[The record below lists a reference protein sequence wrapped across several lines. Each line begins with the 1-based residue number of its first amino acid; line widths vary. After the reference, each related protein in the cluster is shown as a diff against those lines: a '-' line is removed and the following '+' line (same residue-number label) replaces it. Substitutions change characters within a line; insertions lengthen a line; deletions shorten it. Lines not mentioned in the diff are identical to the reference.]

1 MSNAGPRLSI
11 SEFVRRRSKALQ
23 LLPALLFVTVF
34 ALVPVA
40 FVIVWSFWQYD
51 GGFVQVFTVEHY
63 VAVYREHLDIIASTF
78 RLSVTSIV
86 INVVVAYPVAYFIYR
101 FLDEEKQLGFLLLL
115 LIPAIVARP
124 IRIYL
129 WSLFVTRN
137 GPLNQLLF
145 FMEPIGVFLYND
157 FAVYVGLLGDLLPIG
172 ITLIWISL
180 RRIDEALLSASYDL
194 GASPAQTFRRITLP
208 MSAPGIA
215 AASIIM
221 AVLSIGA
228 VTIPQM
234 LGGPS
239 VQSVGQVL
247 LSLYEGFQFPLA
259 GAISMSLLAIVGILL
274 LVVQRL
280 TDLTALFEEIEG

>member
-1 MSNAGPRLSI
+1 MRDSVSGPVGD
-11 SEFVRRRSKALQ
+11 FVRRRAKTLQ
-23 LLPALLFVTVF
+23 LLPAVLFVTVF

-40 FVIVWSFWQYD
+40 FVFVWSFWEYQD
-51 GGFVQVFTVEHY
+51 GTFVQVFTLDHY
-63 VAVYREHLDIIASTF
+63 VAVYREHLDTIASTF
-78 RLSVTSIV
+78 RITLTSIA

-101 FLDEEKQLGFLLLL
+101 FLDEDRQLAFLLLL

-145 FMEPIGVFLYND
+145 FAEPIGVFLYNE
-157 FAVYVGLLGDLLPIG
+157 FALYVGLLGDLLPIG

-194 GASPAQTFRRITLP
+194 GASPAQTFRRVTLP

-221 AVLSIGA
+221 SVLSIGV

-234 LGGPS
+234 LGGPN
-239 VQSVGQVL
+239 VQSVGQL
-247 LSLYEGFQFPLA
+247 LLTLYQGFQFPLA
-259 GAISMSLLAIVGILL
+259 GAISITLLGLVGALL

-280 TDLTALFEEIEG
+280 TDVMTLFEEIEG